1 MRKFLYFV
9 VMLGFCSLTFA
20 DWESIGPFGGP
31 LGEIVVAPSNENI
44 IYVASS
50 DQIGNSMTTICQS
63 SDGAGTW
70 TKKGVIPDRVL
81 CLAVDHTNPDIV
93 YAGSDSSIYKS
104 IDNGETWTNHSVPGC
119 NIYGLATHPSSSST
133 VFAAG
138 QTSSGAYTVMAF
150 FLSTNSG
157 SDWTAFPLHTIYNGY
172 AYALALDPSDPDII
186 YVGGSYRDTQ
196 TRTKVYKSTNGG
208 SSFED
213 MSTGFSDNANSV
225 NALKVHPTNSDIVYA
240 TTFYE
245 GIYRTINGGGSW
257 SLVYTD
263 AFFSCLANTQSE
275 PNVVYAGKDT
285 LIFKSTDQGSSWFI
299 PGTGYAGK
307 RKLSR
312 AIAAPQNQ
320 ASIVYT
326 ADNSGV
332 FKTVNGGT
340 DWFASNYGM
349 TLAPII
355 TFANAPS
362 SPAIIYTEFEHVGVL
377 KSTNCGSDWILL
389 ETPADCGAIC
399 EFAIHNTNPDI
410 VYALEQEG

>member
-1 MRKFLYFV
+1 MHKFLYFA
-9 VMLGFCSLTFA
+9 VMLGLCSVGSA

-31 LGEIVVAPSNENI
+31 LGEIIVAPSNENI

-50 DQIGNSMTTICQS
+50 DQMGNHETIICQS
-63 SDGAGTW
+63 LDEAGTW
-70 TKKGVIPDRVL
+70 TRKGVIPAMVFSM
-81 CLAVDHTNPDIV
+81 AVDHSNPDIL
-93 YAGSDSSIYKS
+93 YAGSDSSVYRS
-104 IDNGETWTNHSVPGC
+104 TDGGETWTNHPVPGS
-119 NIYGLATHPSSSST
+119 NIYGLTTHPDSSST

-138 QTSSGAYTVMAF
+138 RTPSAGYTVMAF
-150 FLSTNSG
+150 FMSTNSG
-157 SDWTAFPLHTIYNGY
+157 ADWTALPLHTVYNGN
-172 AYALALDPSDPDII
+172 AYALALAPSDPDIM
-186 YVGGSYRDTQ
+186 YVGGSYLDTQ

-208 SSFED
+208 LSFED
-213 MSTGFSDNANSV
+213 KSTGFSVTANYI
-225 NALKVHPTNSDIVYA
+225 NALQVHPTNSDIVYA

-245 GIYRTINGGGSW
+245 GIYRSISGGDSW

-263 AFFSCLANTQSE
+263 AFFSCLTATQSE
-275 PNVVYAGKDT
+275 PDVVYAGKDT
-285 LIFKSTDQGSSWFI
+285 LIFKSTDQGASWSV

-307 RKLSR
+307 RKLLR
-312 AIAAPQNQ
+312 DIAAPQNQ

-332 FKTVNGGT
+332 FKTLNGGT
-340 DWFASNYGM
+340 DWLASNHGM

-362 SPAIIYTEFEHVGVL
+362 LTSTIYTEFEHVGVL

-389 ETPADCGAIC
+389 VTPADCGAIC
-399 EFAIHNTNPDI
+399 EFAVHNTDPDI